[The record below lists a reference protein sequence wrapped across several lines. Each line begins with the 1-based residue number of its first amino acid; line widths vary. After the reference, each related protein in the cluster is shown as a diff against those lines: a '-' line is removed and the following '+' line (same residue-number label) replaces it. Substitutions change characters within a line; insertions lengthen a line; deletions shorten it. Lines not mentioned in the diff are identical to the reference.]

1 MAKVNVSLDIAY
13 RLLHPKTVGL
23 ITVRDREG
31 RVNVMTAGMIMLASH
46 EPPLL
51 VLGISPERYSHRMIE
66 ESKEFVVNI
75 PGKEF
80 VDEVDFCG
88 IASGRDT
95 DKIKACG
102 FTLIE
107 SEKVK
112 APSIK
117 ECIAHL
123 ECKVQ
128 DSFITG
134 DHTLFLARL
143 VATRVEAQAWK
154 NNRYD
159 IAKAKPLL
167 EIGGNRYTYSA
178 DEMLTP
184 KHIQRKV

>member
-1 MAKVNVSLDIAY
+1 MWCLQLAKVNVPLDIHY
-13 RLLHPKTVGL
+13 RLLHPKTIGL
-23 ITVRDREG
+23 ITACDGEG

-51 VLGISPERYSHRMIE
+51 VLGISPKRYSHRMIE

-75 PGKEF
+75 PGKEI
-80 VDEVDFCG
+80 VDEVNFCG
-88 IASGRDT
+88 ITSGRST
-95 DKIKACG
+95 DKIKACN

-123 ECKVQ
+123 ECRVQ

-134 DHTLFLARL
+134 DHTLFLARV
-143 VATRVEAQAWK
+143 VAARVEAKAWK

-159 IAKAKPLL
+159 IAEVKPLL
-167 EIGGNRYTYSA
+167 EIGGNRYTYPA

-184 KHIQRKV
+184 KP